1 MSQDQHFQTVQQWAE
16 ESDEAERI
24 EAANQA
30 LQDEMFRA
38 NMETKFPQLW
48 ALWPGRTE

>member
-1 MSQDQHFQTVQQWAE
+1 MNTVGQWRE

-30 LQDEMFRA
+30 LQEAQDEQFRA
-38 NMETKFPQLW
+38 DIEAKFPNIW
-48 ALWPGRTE
+48 ALWPGRTA

>member
-1 MSQDQHFQTVQQWAE
+1 MSQQQHANTVQQWAAE

-30 LQDEMFRA
+30 LQEAQDEQFRK
-38 NMETKFPQLW
+38 EIEEKFPILKGW
-48 ALWPGRTE
+48 K